1 MSQFMWPISDIT
13 NEFAAGG
20 WDDLNDGGTPNDSDY
35 GYTANNGAQTF
46 EALLTDLSASEP
58 VDGTCTVKVRHA
70 QSDDTPSLTIPSS
83 GGSATTFTIAIYE
96 GATLRAGPTSDIT
109 ANESSWLTDSSL
121 TFNASVVVDWSD
133 LRIRLEIDGGGG
145 SPTNRRGMGV
155 SWVEIETPDTGG
167 TTFEQSVAGS
177 LTPAGTV
184 SKEAQVTV
192 EGGAT
197 PAGAITKETQT
208 SRVSGGVTPTGAITK
223 ETQTS
228 RVSGGVTPT
237 GALAT
242 LIIFLKSIAGS
253 LTPVGTI
260 TKETQ
265 KVVSGSVTPAGD
277 ITKET
282 QKGVAGSVVPTADIT
297 KSTLKNTAGGVTP
310 TGALTTSLLFSQAV
324 AGVVACAGALATL
337 FIAAGEEG
345 VKIYRRLMTVI
356 STLGRR

>member
-208 SRVSGGVTPTGAITK
+208 SRVSGGVTPTGA
-223 ETQTS
+223 
-228 RVSGGVTPT
+228 
-237 GALAT
+237 LAT